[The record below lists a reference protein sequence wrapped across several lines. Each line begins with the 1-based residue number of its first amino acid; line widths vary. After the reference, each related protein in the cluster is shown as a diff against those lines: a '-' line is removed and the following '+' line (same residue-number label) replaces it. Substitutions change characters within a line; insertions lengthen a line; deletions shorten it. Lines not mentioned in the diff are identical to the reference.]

1 LSYQSGSKKE
11 LDNWNYFPL
20 SIVSNTTR
28 INSSKEMVSEALYL
42 YYLNA
47 LLNGDKQQC
56 IKIITNLID
65 QKVSL
70 KDIYLELFQRSMY
83 RIGQMWEKE
92 KCSISNEHIAS
103 KITEGLIDLVTR
115 NYLTENK
122 NGKYVVV
129 TCIDKEYHELGARMV
144 AGFFETHGWNT
155 TFVGANI
162 PCNEI
167 MKLIGEKKPDLVGIS
182 SSFYININRLI
193 KLIQSLKDEFPNQEI
208 IVGGQAL
215 AEGRS
220 ECLSQFQN
228 VCYISCLNTL
238 EEYIQKFQS

>member
-1 LSYQSGSKKE
+1 M
-11 LDNWNYFPL
+11 
-20 SIVSNTTR
+20 I
-28 INSSKEMVSEALYL
+28 SEALYL
-42 YYLNA
+42 YYLNT
-47 LLNGDKQQC
+47 LLNGNKQQC
-56 IKIITNLID
+56 MEIINNLID
-65 QKVSL
+65 QKINL
-70 KDIYLELFQRSMY
+70 KEIYTDLFQRSMY

-92 KCSISNEHIAS
+92 KCSISSEHIAT
-103 KITEGLIDLVTR
+103 KITEGLIDLVANR
-115 NYLTENK
+115 YSTENK

-129 TCIDKEYHELGARMV
+129 SCIDKEYHELGARIV
-144 AGFFETHGWNT
+144 AGFFEIHGWNSI
-155 TFVGANI
+155 FVGANI

-167 MKLIGEKKPDLVGIS
+167 LKLVGERKPDVVGIS

-228 VCYISCLNTL
+228 VSYISCLNTL
-238 EEYIQKFQS
+238 EEYIQKYQT

>member
-1 LSYQSGSKKE
+1 M
-11 LDNWNYFPL
+11 
-20 SIVSNTTR
+20 SIVTNTIC
-28 INSSKEMVSEALYL
+28 INPRKAMISEALYL

-47 LLNGDKQQC
+47 LLNGNKQQC
-56 IKIITNLID
+56 KDIIINQID

-70 KDIYLELFQRSMY
+70 KEIYKDLFQRSMY

-92 KCSISNEHIAS
+92 KCSISNEHIAT
-103 KITEGLIDLVTR
+103 KITEGLVDLVT
-115 NYLTENK
+115 NKYSTDNK
-122 NGKYVVV
+122 NGKSVVI

-144 AGFFETHGWNT
+144 AGFFETHGWNSI
-155 TFVGANI
+155 FVGANI

-167 MKLIGEKKPDLVGIS
+167 IKLIGEKKPDVVGIS

-220 ECLSQFQN
+220 ECLSQFPN
-228 VCYISCLNTL
+228 VSYISCLNTL
-238 EEYIQKFQS
+238 EEYIQKYQS